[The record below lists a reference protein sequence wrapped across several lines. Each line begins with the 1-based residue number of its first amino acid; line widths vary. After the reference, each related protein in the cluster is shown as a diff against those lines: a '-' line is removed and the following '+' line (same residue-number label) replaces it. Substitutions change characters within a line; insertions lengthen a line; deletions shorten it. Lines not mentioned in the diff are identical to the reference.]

1 MDGWDRNAN
10 RDRDVLERIVALL
23 FALAVLAEQA
33 SSRSWFVRRRVLAI
47 LNPAEEAAYR
57 CVADAAR
64 GFGAP
69 VPARAIVAAGHADGP
84 SGSGNAHSRH
94 IVKPAASPSTH
105 DMLRGGRFQIAA
117 DLPHLP

>member
-10 RDRDVLERIVALL
+10 RNRDVLERIVALL
-23 FALAVLAEQA
+23 FALAVLAERA

-57 CVADAAR
+57 CLADAAR

-69 VPARAIVAAGHADGP
+69 VPARAIVA
-84 SGSGNAHSRH
+84 
-94 IVKPAASPSTH
+94 
-105 DMLRGGRFQIAA
+105 
-117 DLPHLP
+117 